1 MGRSQGRVRK
11 STWVLVSL
19 ILVFLC
25 VFSCMFLVYFHV
37 STNRLIS
44 VNKQLQSDIETFN
57 SVKSENQDKLDRL
70 NMMYK
75 EVEDVGASLKEVK
88 ESYFK
93 LAVEADERARSGEA
107 NFKVCYLTFDDGPY
121 SKTTP
126 LFLDV
131 LKEKNVLGT
140 FFVLKKDNL
149 DDLYKRIRDEGHTL
163 ANHTASHKISNGI
176 YRSEDAFIEDIKE
189 NDDFIYNLLGVK
201 MDVMRFPGGSP
212 QATYSGLNKTSLVN
226 KLVDM
231 GYGYIDWTLTTGDG
245 EANLSPDEF
254 LHNVVDKSSKYS
266 VMTVLMHDYSK
277 NTALCLGD
285 MIDILREQGFIFLP
299 LSYNSPAVRKG

>member
-1 MGRSQGRVRK
+1 MAKSQGRVRRF
-11 STWVLVSL
+11 TWLLTSL
-19 ILVFLC
+19 ILIFLC
-25 VFSCMFLVYFHV
+25 VFSCMTLVYYYAN
-37 STNRLIS
+37 TIKLANI
-44 VNKQLQSDIETFN
+44 NEQLKNDIDTFN
-57 SVKSENQDKLDRL
+57 NIKANNQSELDHLSV
-70 NMMYK
+70 MYK
-75 EVEDVGASLKEVK
+75 EVEDVDVSLKEVK

-93 LAVEADERARSGEA
+93 LAKEADERARSGA

-121 SKTTP
+121 SKTTS

-149 DDLYKRIRDEGHTL
+149 DDLYRRIRYDGHTL
-163 ANHTASHKISNGI
+163 ANHTASHKIKNGI
-176 YRSEDAFIEDIKE
+176 YRSEDAFIEDIKK

-212 QATYSGLNKTSLVN
+212 QATYSGLNKSSLVN

-254 LHNVVDKSSKYS
+254 LHNVVDSSSKYS

>member
-1 MGRSQGRVRK
+1 MAKSQGRVRR
-11 STWVLVSL
+11 STWLLTSL
-19 ILVFLC
+19 ILIFLC
-25 VFSCMFLVYFHV
+25 VFSCMTLVYYYAN
-37 STNRLIS
+37 TIKLANI
-44 VNKQLQSDIETFN
+44 NEQLKNDIDTFN
-57 SVKSENQDKLDRL
+57 NIKANNQSELDHLSV
-70 NMMYK
+70 MYK
-75 EVEDVGASLKEVK
+75 EVEDVDVSLKEVK

-93 LAVEADERARSGEA
+93 LAKEADERARNGA
-107 NFKVCYLTFDDGPY
+107 DFKVCYLTFDDGPY
-121 SKTTP
+121 SKTTS

-149 DDLYKRIRDEGHTL
+149 DDLYRRIRDDGHTL
-163 ANHTASHKISNGI
+163 ANHTASHKIKNGI
-176 YRSEDAFIEDIKE
+176 YRSEDAFIEDIKK

-212 QATYSGLNKTSLVN
+212 QATYSGLNKSSLVN
-226 KLVDM
+226 KLDM

-254 LHNVVDKSSKYS
+254 LHNVVDSSSKYS

>member
-1 MGRSQGRVRK
+1 MARSQGRVRR
-11 STWVLVSL
+11 STWLLISL
-19 ILVFLC
+19 ILIFLC
-25 VFSCMFLVYFHV
+25 VFSCMTLVYFYV
-37 STNRLIS
+37 NTNRLTNI
-44 VNKQLQSDIETFN
+44 NKQLKKDIDTFN
-57 SVKSENQDKLDRL
+57 NIKANNQSKLDHL
-70 NMMYK
+70 SAMYK
-75 EVEDVGASLKEVK
+75 EVEDVDVSLKEAK
-88 ESYFK
+88 DSYFE
-93 LAVEADERARSGEA
+93 LAIEADKRARDGA
-107 NFKVCYLTFDDGPY
+107 IFKVCYLTFDDGPY

-131 LKEKNVLGT
+131 LKEKDVLAT

-163 ANHTASHKISNGI
+163 ANHTASHKIKNGI

-212 QATYSGLNKTSLVN
+212 QATYSGLNKSSLVN

-245 EANLSPDEF
+245 EVNLSPDEF

-285 MIDILREQGFIFLP
+285 MIDILREQGYIFLP
-299 LSYNSPAVRKG
+299 LSYNSSAVRKG

>member
-1 MGRSQGRVRK
+1 MAKSQGRVRR
-11 STWVLVSL
+11 STWLLISL
-19 ILVFLC
+19 ILIFLC
-25 VFSCMFLVYFHV
+25 VFSCMTLVYFYV
-37 STNRLIS
+37 NTNRLTNI
-44 VNKQLQSDIETFN
+44 NEQLKKDIDTFN
-57 SVKSENQDKLDRL
+57 KIKEDNQSKLDHL
-70 NMMYK
+70 SVMYK
-75 EVEDVGASLKEVK
+75 EVEDVDASLKGAK
-88 ESYFK
+88 DSYFE
-93 LAVEADERARSGEA
+93 LAIEADKRARDGA

-121 SKTTP
+121 GKTTS

-163 ANHTASHKISNGI
+163 ANHTASHKIKNGI

-212 QATYSGLNKTSLVN
+212 QATYSGLNKSSLVN

-277 NTALCLGD
+277 NTALCLGE

>member
-1 MGRSQGRVRK
+1 M
-11 STWVLVSL
+11 T
-19 ILVFLC
+19 
-25 VFSCMFLVYFHV
+25 LVYYY
-37 STNRLIS
+37 
-44 VNKQLQSDIETFN
+44 VNTIKLANINEQLKNDIDTFN
-57 SVKSENQDKLDRL
+57 NIKANNQSELDHLSV
-70 NMMYK
+70 MYK
-75 EVEDVGASLKEVK
+75 EVEDVDVSLKEVK

-93 LAVEADERARSGEA
+93 LAKEADERARSGA

-121 SKTTP
+121 SKTTS

-149 DDLYKRIRDEGHTL
+149 DDLYKKIRDDGHTL
-163 ANHTASHKISNGI
+163 ANHTASHKIKNGI
-176 YRSEDAFIEDIKE
+176 YRSEDAFLEDIKE

-212 QATYSGLNKTSLVN
+212 QATYSGLNKSSLVN
-226 KLVDM
+226 KLVDI

-245 EANLSPDEF
+245 EANLSPEEF
-254 LHNVVDKSSKYS
+254 LHNVVDSSSKYS

-299 LSYNSPAVRKG
+299 LSYNSPAVRKS

>member
-1 MGRSQGRVRK
+1 M
-11 STWVLVSL
+11 T
-19 ILVFLC
+19 
-25 VFSCMFLVYFHV
+25 LVYYYAN
-37 STNRLIS
+37 TIKLANI
-44 VNKQLQSDIETFN
+44 NEQLKNDIDTFN
-57 SVKSENQDKLDRL
+57 NIKANNQSELDHLSV
-70 NMMYK
+70 MYK
-75 EVEDVGASLKEVK
+75 EVEDVDVSLKEVK

-93 LAVEADERARSGEA
+93 LAKEADERARSGA

-121 SKTTP
+121 SKTTS

-149 DDLYKRIRDEGHTL
+149 DDLYRRIRDDGHTL
-163 ANHTASHKISNGI
+163 ANHTASHKIKNGI
-176 YRSEDAFIEDIKE
+176 YRSEDAFIEDIKK

-212 QATYSGLNKTSLVN
+212 QATYSGLNKSSLVN

-254 LHNVVDKSSKYS
+254 LHNVVDSSSKYS

>member
-1 MGRSQGRVRK
+1 M
-11 STWVLVSL
+11 T
-19 ILVFLC
+19 
-25 VFSCMFLVYFHV
+25 LVYYY
-37 STNRLIS
+37 
-44 VNKQLQSDIETFN
+44 VNTIKLANINEQLKNDIDTFN
-57 SVKSENQDKLDRL
+57 NIKANNQSELDHLSV
-70 NMMYK
+70 MYK
-75 EVEDVGASLKEVK
+75 EVEDVDVSLKEVK

-93 LAVEADERARSGEA
+93 LAKEADERARSGA

-121 SKTTP
+121 KKTTP

-163 ANHTASHKISNGI
+163 ANHTASHRISNGI
-176 YRSEDAFIEDIKE
+176 YRSEEAFIEDIKE

-254 LHNVVDKSSKYS
+254 FYFVVDSSSKYS

>member
-1 MGRSQGRVRK
+1 M
-11 STWVLVSL
+11 TL
-19 ILVFLC
+19 I
-25 VFSCMFLVYFHV
+25 YFYV
-37 STNRLIS
+37 NTNRLTNI
-44 VNKQLQSDIETFN
+44 NEQLKKDIETFN
-57 SVKSENQDKLDRL
+57 SIKANNQSKLDHL
-70 NMMYK
+70 SVMYK
-75 EVEDVGASLKEVK
+75 EVEDVDASLIDVK
-88 ESYFK
+88 LDYFK
-93 LAVEADERARSGEA
+93 LVIEADKRAREGA

-140 FFVLKKDNL
+140 FFVLKKDNI
-149 DDLYKRIRDEGHTL
+149 DDLYRRIRDEGHTL
-163 ANHTASHKISNGI
+163 ANHTASHKIKNGI
-176 YRSEDAFIEDIKE
+176 YRSEEAFIEDIKE

-212 QATYSGLNKTSLVN
+212 QATYSGLNKSSLVN

-254 LHNVVDKSSKYS
+254 LHNVVDKSGNYN
-266 VMTVLMHDYSK
+266 VITVLMHDYSK

>member
-1 MGRSQGRVRK
+1 MAKSQGRVRR
-11 STWVLVSL
+11 STWLLTSL
-19 ILVFLC
+19 ILIFLG
-25 VFSCMFLVYFHV
+25 VFSCMTLVYYY
-37 STNRLIS
+37 
-44 VNKQLQSDIETFN
+44 VNTIKLANINEQLKNDIDTFN
-57 SVKSENQDKLDRL
+57 NIKANNQSELDHLSV
-70 NMMYK
+70 MYK
-75 EVEDVGASLKEVK
+75 EVEDVDVSLKEAK

-93 LAVEADERARSGEA
+93 LAKEADERARSGA

-131 LKEKNVLGT
+131 LKEKDVLGT

-149 DDLYKRIRDEGHTL
+149 DDLYRRIRDDGHTL
-163 ANHTASHKISNGI
+163 ANHTASHKIKNGI

-254 LHNVVDKSSKYS
+254 LHNVVDSSSKYS

-299 LSYNSPAVRKG
+299 LSYNSPAVRKS

>member
-1 MGRSQGRVRK
+1 MAKSQGRVRR
-11 STWVLVSL
+11 STWLLTSL
-19 ILVFLC
+19 ILIFLC
-25 VFSCMFLVYFHV
+25 VFSCMTLVYYYAN
-37 STNRLIS
+37 TIKLANI
-44 VNKQLQSDIETFN
+44 NEQLKNDIDTFN
-57 SVKSENQDKLDRL
+57 NIKANNQSELDHLSV
-70 NMMYK
+70 MYK
-75 EVEDVGASLKEVK
+75 EVEDVDVSLKEVK

-93 LAVEADERARSGEA
+93 LAKEADESARSGA

-121 SKTTP
+121 SKTTS

-149 DDLYKRIRDEGHTL
+149 DDLYRRIRDDGHTL
-163 ANHTASHKISNGI
+163 ANHTASHKIKNGI
-176 YRSEDAFIEDIKE
+176 YRSEDAFIEDIKK

-212 QATYSGLNKTSLVN
+212 QATYSGLNKSSLVN

-254 LHNVVDKSSKYS
+254 LHNVVDSSSKYS

-285 MIDILREQGFIFLP
+285 MIDILREQGYIFLP
-299 LSYNSPAVRKG
+299 LSYDSPAVRKS

>member
-1 MGRSQGRVRK
+1 MAKSQGRVRR
-11 STWVLVSL
+11 STWLLIGL
-19 ILVFLC
+19 ILIFLC
-25 VFSCMFLVYFHV
+25 VFSCMTLVYYYV
-37 STNRLIS
+37 NTNRLTNI
-44 VNKQLQSDIETFN
+44 NEELKKDIETFN
-57 SVKSENQDKLDRL
+57 SIKANNQSKLDHL
-70 NMMYK
+70 NVMYK
-75 EVEDVGASLKEVK
+75 EVEDVDTSLKEAK
-88 ESYFK
+88 DSYFK
-93 LAVEADERARSGEA
+93 LAKEADERARDGA
-107 NFKVCYLTFDDGPY
+107 DFKVCYLTFDDGPY

-149 DDLYKRIRDEGHTL
+149 DDLYRRIRDEGHTL
-163 ANHTASHKISNGI
+163 ANHTASHKIKNGI
-176 YRSEDAFIEDIKE
+176 YRSEEAFIEDIKE

-212 QATYSGLNKTSLVN
+212 QATYSGLNKSSLVN

-254 LHNVVDKSSKYS
+254 LHNVVDKSGNYN
-266 VMTVLMHDYSK
+266 VITVLMHDYSK
-277 NTALCLGD
+277 NTTLCLGD

>member
-1 MGRSQGRVRK
+1 MAKSQGRVRR
-11 STWVLVSL
+11 STWLLTSL
-19 ILVFLC
+19 ILIFLC
-25 VFSCMFLVYFHV
+25 VFSCMTLVYYYANTIKL
-37 STNRLIS
+37 TNI
-44 VNKQLQSDIETFN
+44 NEQLKNDIDTFN
-57 SVKSENQDKLDRL
+57 NIKANNQSELDHLSV
-70 NMMYK
+70 MYK
-75 EVEDVGASLKEVK
+75 EVEGVDVSLKEVK

-93 LAVEADERARSGEA
+93 LAKEADERARNGA

-149 DDLYKRIRDEGHTL
+149 DDLYKRIRDDGYTL

-254 LHNVVDKSSKYS
+254 LHNVVDSSSKYS

-277 NTALCLGD
+277 NTALCLGE
-285 MIDILREQGFIFLP
+285 MIDILRQQGYIFLP
-299 LSYNSPAVRKG
+299 LSYDSPSVRKS

>member
-1 MGRSQGRVRK
+1 MAKSQGRVRR
-11 STWVLVSL
+11 STWLLTSL
-19 ILVFLC
+19 ILIFLC
-25 VFSCMFLVYFHV
+25 VFSCMTFVYYYVNTIKLANINEQLKNDIDAFNNIKANNQSELDH
-37 STNRLIS
+37 LS
-44 VNKQLQSDIETFN
+44 V
-57 SVKSENQDKLDRL
+57 
-70 NMMYK
+70 MYK
-75 EVEDVGASLKEVK
+75 EVEDVDVSLKEVK

-93 LAVEADERARSGEA
+93 LAKEADERARNGA

-131 LKEKNVLGT
+131 FKEKNVLGT

-176 YRSEDAFIEDIKE
+176 YRSEETFIEDIKE

-254 LHNVVDKSSKYS
+254 LHNVVDSSSKYS

-277 NTALCLGD
+277 NTALCLGE
-285 MIDILREQGFIFLP
+285 MIDILREQGYIFLP
-299 LSYNSPAVRKG
+299 LSYDSPSVRKS

>member
-1 MGRSQGRVRK
+1 M
-11 STWVLVSL
+11 T
-19 ILVFLC
+19 
-25 VFSCMFLVYFHV
+25 LVYYYV
-37 STNRLIS
+37 NANRLTNI
-44 VNKQLQSDIETFN
+44 NEELKKDIETFN
-57 SVKSENQDKLDRL
+57 SIKANNQSKLDHL
-70 NMMYK
+70 SAMYK
-75 EVEDVGASLKEVK
+75 EVEDVDVSLKEAK
-88 ESYFK
+88 DSYFE
-93 LAVEADERARSGEA
+93 LAIEADKRARDGA

-131 LKEKNVLGT
+131 LKEKDVLGT

-163 ANHTASHKISNGI
+163 ANHTASHKIKNGI
-176 YRSEDAFIEDIKE
+176 YRSEEAFIEDVKE

-212 QATYSGLNKTSLVN
+212 QATYSGLNKSSLVN

-245 EANLSPDEF
+245 EVNLSPDEF
-254 LHNVVDKSSKYS
+254 LHNVVDKSSKYN

-285 MIDILREQGFIFLP
+285 MIDILREQGYIFLP
-299 LSYNSPAVRKG
+299 LSYNSSAVRKG

>member
-1 MGRSQGRVRK
+1 MAKSHGRVRR
-11 STWVLVSL
+11 STWLLISL
-19 ILVFLC
+19 ILIFLC
-25 VFSCMFLVYFHV
+25 VFSCMTLVYFYV
-37 STNRLIS
+37 NTNRLTNI
-44 VNKQLQSDIETFN
+44 NEQLKKDIDTFN
-57 SVKSENQDKLDRL
+57 NIKANNQSKLDHL
-70 NMMYK
+70 SAMYK
-75 EVEDVGASLKEVK
+75 EVEDVDVSLKEAK
-88 ESYFK
+88 DSYFE
-93 LAVEADERARSGEA
+93 LAIEADKRARDGA

-163 ANHTASHKISNGI
+163 ANHTASHKIKNGI
-176 YRSEDAFIEDIKE
+176 YRSEEAFIDDVKE

-212 QATYSGLNKTSLVN
+212 QATYSGLNKSSLVN

-245 EANLSPDEF
+245 EANLSHDEF

-285 MIDILREQGFIFLP
+285 MIDILREQGYIFLP
-299 LSYNSPAVRKG
+299 LSYNSSAVRKG

>member
-1 MGRSQGRVRK
+1 MAKSQGRVRR
-11 STWVLVSL
+11 STWLLISL
-19 ILVFLC
+19 ILIFLC
-25 VFSCMFLVYFHV
+25 VFSCMTLVYFYV
-37 STNRLIS
+37 NTNRLTNI
-44 VNKQLQSDIETFN
+44 NEQLKKDIDTFN
-57 SVKSENQDKLDRL
+57 NIKANNQSKLDHL
-70 NMMYK
+70 SAMYK
-75 EVEDVGASLKEVK
+75 EVEDVDVSLKEAK
-88 ESYFK
+88 DSYFE
-93 LAVEADERARSGEA
+93 LAIEADKRARDGA

-131 LKEKNVLGT
+131 LKEKDVLGT

-163 ANHTASHKISNGI
+163 ANHTASHKIKDGI
-176 YRSEDAFIEDIKE
+176 YRSEESFIDDIKE

-212 QATYSGLNKTSLVN
+212 QATYSGLNKSSLVN

-254 LHNVVDKSSKYS
+254 LHNVVDKSGNYN
-266 VMTVLMHDYSK
+266 VITVLMHDYSK

-285 MIDILREQGFIFLP
+285 MIDILREQGYIFLP
-299 LSYNSPAVRKG
+299 LSYNSSAVRKG

>member
-1 MGRSQGRVRK
+1 MAKSQGRVRR
-11 STWVLVSL
+11 STWLLISL
-19 ILVFLC
+19 ILIFLC
-25 VFSCMFLVYFHV
+25 VFSCMTLVYFYV
-37 STNRLIS
+37 NTNRLTNI
-44 VNKQLQSDIETFN
+44 NEQLKKDIDTFN
-57 SVKSENQDKLDRL
+57 KIKEDNQSKLDHL
-70 NMMYK
+70 SVMYK
-75 EVEDVGASLKEVK
+75 EVEDIDVSLKEAK
-88 ESYFK
+88 DSYFE
-93 LAVEADERARSGEA
+93 LAIEADKRARDGA
-107 NFKVCYLTFDDGPY
+107 NFKVCYITFDDGPY

-149 DDLYKRIRDEGHTL
+149 DDLYRRIRDEGHTL

-176 YRSEDAFIEDIKE
+176 YRSEEAFIDDIKE

-231 GYGYIDWTLTTGDG
+231 GYGYIEWTLTTGDG

-254 LHNVVDKSSKYS
+254 LHTVIDKSSKYS

-277 NTALCLGD
+277 NTALCLGE
-285 MIDILREQGFIFLP
+285 MIDVLREQGFIFLP
-299 LSYNSPAVRKG
+299 LSYNSPAVRKS

>member
-1 MGRSQGRVRK
+1 M
-11 STWVLVSL
+11 T
-19 ILVFLC
+19 
-25 VFSCMFLVYFHV
+25 LVYYYV
-37 STNRLIS
+37 NTNRLTNI
-44 VNKQLQSDIETFN
+44 NEELKKDIETFN
-57 SVKSENQDKLDRL
+57 SIKANNQSKLDHL
-70 NMMYK
+70 SAMYK
-75 EVEDVGASLKEVK
+75 EVEDVDASLIDVK
-88 ESYFK
+88 LDYFK
-93 LAVEADERARSGEA
+93 LAIEADKRAREGA

-149 DDLYKRIRDEGHTL
+149 DDLYRRIRDEGHTL
-163 ANHTASHKISNGI
+163 ANHTASHKIKNGI

-212 QATYSGLNKTSLVN
+212 QATYSGLNKSSLVN

-245 EANLSPDEF
+245 EANLSPEEF

-277 NTALCLGD
+277 NTALCLGE
-285 MIDILREQGFIFLP
+285 MIDILREQGYIFLP
-299 LSYNSPAVRKG
+299 LSYDSPAVRKS

>member
-1 MGRSQGRVRK
+1 MA
-11 STWVLVSL
+11 
-19 ILVFLC
+19 
-25 VFSCMFLVYFHV
+25 LVYFYV
-37 STNRLIS
+37 NTNKLTNI
-44 VNKQLQSDIETFN
+44 NEQLKKDIDTFN
-57 SVKSENQDKLDRL
+57 NIKANNQSKLDHL
-70 NMMYK
+70 SAMYK
-75 EVEDVGASLKEVK
+75 EVEDVDVSLKEAK
-88 ESYFK
+88 DSYFE
-93 LAVEADERARSGEA
+93 LAIEADKRARDGA

-131 LKEKNVLGT
+131 LKEKDVLGT

-163 ANHTASHKISNGI
+163 ANHTASHKIKNGI
-176 YRSEDAFIEDIKE
+176 YRSEDAFIEDIKK

-212 QATYSGLNKTSLVN
+212 QVTYSGLNKTSLVN

-245 EANLSPDEF
+245 EANLSPEEF
-254 LHNVVDKSSKYS
+254 LHNVVDKSNKYS
-266 VMTVLMHDYSK
+266 VMSVLMHDYSK

>member
-1 MGRSQGRVRK
+1 MAKSQGRVRRF
-11 STWVLVSL
+11 TWLLTSL
-19 ILVFLC
+19 ILIFLC
-25 VFSCMFLVYFHV
+25 VFSCMTLVYYYAN
-37 STNRLIS
+37 TIKLANI
-44 VNKQLQSDIETFN
+44 NEQLKNDIDTFN
-57 SVKSENQDKLDRL
+57 NIKANNQSELDHLSV
-70 NMMYK
+70 MYK
-75 EVEDVGASLKEVK
+75 EVEDVDVSLKEVK

-93 LAVEADERARSGEA
+93 LAKEADERARSGA

-121 SKTTP
+121 SKTTS

-149 DDLYKRIRDEGHTL
+149 DDLYRRIRDDGHTL
-163 ANHTASHKISNGI
+163 ANHTASHKIKNGI
-176 YRSEDAFIEDIKE
+176 YRSEDAFIEDIKK

-212 QATYSGLNKTSLVN
+212 QATYSGLNKSSLVN

-254 LHNVVDKSSKYS
+254 LHNVVDSSSKYS

>member
-1 MGRSQGRVRK
+1 MAKSQGRVRK
-11 STWVLVSL
+11 STWLLISL
-19 ILVFLC
+19 ILIFLC
-25 VFSCMFLVYFHV
+25 VFSCMTLVYFYV
-37 STNRLIS
+37 NTNRLTNI
-44 VNKQLQSDIETFN
+44 NEQLKKDIDTFN
-57 SVKSENQDKLDRL
+57 KIKEDNQSKLEHLSV
-70 NMMYK
+70 MYK
-75 EVEDVGASLKEVK
+75 EVEDVDVSLKEVK

-93 LAVEADERARSGEA
+93 LAKEADERARNGA
-107 NFKVCYLTFDDGPY
+107 DFKVCYLTFDDGPY
-121 SKTTP
+121 SKTTS

-149 DDLYKRIRDEGHTL
+149 DDLYRRIRDDGHTL
-163 ANHTASHKISNGI
+163 ANHTASHKIKNGI
-176 YRSEDAFIEDIKE
+176 YRSEDAFIEDIKK

-212 QATYSGLNKTSLVN
+212 QATYSGLNKSSLVN

-285 MIDILREQGFIFLP
+285 MIDILREQGYIFLP
-299 LSYNSPAVRKG
+299 LSYDSPAVRKS

>member
-1 MGRSQGRVRK
+1 MAKSQGRVRR
-11 STWVLVSL
+11 STWLLTSL
-19 ILVFLC
+19 ILIFLC
-25 VFSCMFLVYFHV
+25 VFSCMTLVYYYAN
-37 STNRLIS
+37 TIKLANI
-44 VNKQLQSDIETFN
+44 NEQLKNDIDTFN
-57 SVKSENQDKLDRL
+57 NIKANNQSELDHLSV
-70 NMMYK
+70 MYK
-75 EVEDVGASLKEVK
+75 EVEDVDVSLKEVK

-93 LAVEADERARSGEA
+93 LAKEADERARSGA

-121 SKTTP
+121 SKTTS

-149 DDLYKRIRDEGHTL
+149 DDLYRRIRDDGHTL
-163 ANHTASHKISNGI
+163 ANHTASHKIKNGI
-176 YRSEDAFIEDIKE
+176 YRSEDAFIEDIKK

-212 QATYSGLNKTSLVN
+212 QATYSGLNKSSLVN

-254 LHNVVDKSSKYS
+254 LHNVVDSSSKYS

-299 LSYNSPAVRKG
+299 LSYNSPAVIKG

>member
-1 MGRSQGRVRK
+1 MAKSQGRVRK
-11 STWVLVSL
+11 STWLLISL
-19 ILVFLC
+19 ILIFLC
-25 VFSCMFLVYFHV
+25 VFSCMTLVYYYV
-37 STNRLIS
+37 NTNRLTNI
-44 VNKQLQSDIETFN
+44 NEELKKDIETFN
-57 SVKSENQDKLDRL
+57 SIKANNQSKLDHL
-70 NMMYK
+70 NVMYK
-75 EVEDVGASLKEVK
+75 EVEDVDASLIDAKLD
-88 ESYFK
+88 YFK
-93 LAVEADERARSGEA
+93 LAIEADKRAREGA
-107 NFKVCYLTFDDGPY
+107 DFKVCYLTFDDGPY

-131 LKEKNVLGT
+131 LKEKGVLGT

-149 DDLYKRIRDEGHTL
+149 DDLYKRIRDDGHTL
-163 ANHTASHKISNGI
+163 ANHTASHKIKNGI
-176 YRSEDAFIEDIKE
+176 YRSENAFIEDIKE

-245 EANLSPDEF
+245 EANLSPEEF

-277 NTALCLGD
+277 NTALCLGE
-285 MIDILREQGFIFLP
+285 MIDVLREQGFIFLP
-299 LSYNSPAVRKG
+299 LSYDSPAVRKS

>member
-1 MGRSQGRVRK
+1 
-11 STWVLVSL
+11 
-19 ILVFLC
+19 
-25 VFSCMFLVYFHV
+25 
-37 STNRLIS
+37 
-44 VNKQLQSDIETFN
+44 
-57 SVKSENQDKLDRL
+57 
-70 NMMYK
+70 MYK
-75 EVEDVGASLKEVK
+75 EVEDVDVSLKEAK
-88 ESYFK
+88 DSYFK
-93 LAVEADERARSGEA
+93 LAVEADKRARDGA

-131 LKEKNVLGT
+131 LKEKDVLGT

-149 DDLYKRIRDEGHTL
+149 DDLYKRIRDDGHTL
-163 ANHTASHKISNGI
+163 ANHTASHKIKNGI

-245 EANLSPDEF
+245 EANLNPDEF
-254 LHNVVDKSSKYS
+254 LPNVVDKSSKYS

-299 LSYNSPAVRKG
+299 LSYNSSAVRKG

>member
-1 MGRSQGRVRK
+1 M
-11 STWVLVSL
+11 T
-19 ILVFLC
+19 
-25 VFSCMFLVYFHV
+25 LVYYYV
-37 STNRLIS
+37 NANRLTNI
-44 VNKQLQSDIETFN
+44 NEELKKDIETFN
-57 SVKSENQDKLDRL
+57 SIKANNQSKLDHL
-70 NMMYK
+70 SVMYK
-75 EVEDVGASLKEVK
+75 EVEDVDTSLKEAK
-88 ESYFK
+88 DSYFK
-93 LAVEADERARSGEA
+93 LAKEADERARDGA
-107 NFKVCYLTFDDGPY
+107 DFKVCYLTFDDGPY

-163 ANHTASHKISNGI
+163 ANHTASHKIKNGI
-176 YRSEDAFIEDIKE
+176 YRSEEAFIDDIKE

-212 QATYSGLNKTSLVN
+212 QATYSGLNKSSLVN

-254 LHNVVDKSSKYS
+254 LHNVVDKSGNYN
-266 VMTVLMHDYSK
+266 VITVLMHDYSK
-277 NTALCLGD
+277 NTALCLGE
-285 MIDILREQGFIFLP
+285 MIDILREQGYIFLP
-299 LSYNSPAVRKG
+299 LSYGSPAVRKS

>member
-1 MGRSQGRVRK
+1 MAKSQGRVRR
-11 STWVLVSL
+11 STWLLISL
-19 ILVFLC
+19 ILIFLC
-25 VFSCMFLVYFHV
+25 VFSCMTLVYYYV
-37 STNRLIS
+37 NTNRLTNI
-44 VNKQLQSDIETFN
+44 NEELKKDIETFN
-57 SVKSENQDKLDRL
+57 SIKANNQSKLDHL
-70 NMMYK
+70 NVMYK
-75 EVEDVGASLKEVK
+75 EVEDVDTSLKEAK
-88 ESYFK
+88 DSYFK
-93 LAVEADERARSGEA
+93 LAKEADERAREGA
-107 NFKVCYLTFDDGPY
+107 DFKVCYLTFDDGPY

-149 DDLYKRIRDEGHTL
+149 DDLYRRIRDEGHTL
-163 ANHTASHKISNGI
+163 ANHTASHKIKNGI

-212 QATYSGLNKTSLVN
+212 QATYSGLNKSSLVN

-254 LHNVVDKSSKYS
+254 LHNVVDKSGNYN
-266 VMTVLMHDYSK
+266 VITVLMHDYSK
-277 NTALCLGD
+277 NTALCLGE
-285 MIDILREQGFIFLP
+285 MIDILREQGYIFLP
-299 LSYNSPAVRKG
+299 LSYDSPAVRKS

>member
-1 MGRSQGRVRK
+1 MAKSQGRVRR
-11 STWVLVSL
+11 STWLLTSL
-19 ILVFLC
+19 ILIFLC
-25 VFSCMFLVYFHV
+25 VFSCMTLVYYYV
-37 STNRLIS
+37 NTIKLTNI
-44 VNKQLQSDIETFN
+44 NEQLKNDIDTFN
-57 SVKSENQDKLDRL
+57 NIKANNQSELDHLRVI
-70 NMMYK
+70 YK
-75 EVEDVGASLKEVK
+75 EVEDVDVSLKEVK

-93 LAVEADERARSGEA
+93 LAKEADERARSGA

-121 SKTTP
+121 SKTTS

-149 DDLYKRIRDEGHTL
+149 DDLYKRIRDDGHTL
-163 ANHTASHKISNGI
+163 ANHTASHKIKNGI

-212 QATYSGLNKTSLVN
+212 QATYSG
-226 KLVDM
+226 
-231 GYGYIDWTLTTGDG
+231 YIDWTLTTGDG

-266 VMTVLMHDYSK
+266 VMSVLMHDYSK

>member
-1 MGRSQGRVRK
+1 MAKSQGRVRR
-11 STWVLVSL
+11 STWLLISL
-19 ILVFLC
+19 ILIFLC
-25 VFSCMFLVYFHV
+25 VFSCMTLVYFYV
-37 STNRLIS
+37 NTNKLTNI
-44 VNKQLQSDIETFN
+44 NEQLKKDIDTFN
-57 SVKSENQDKLDRL
+57 KIKEDNKNKLDHL
-70 NMMYK
+70 SVMYK
-75 EVEDVGASLKEVK
+75 EVEDVDVSLKEAK
-88 ESYFK
+88 DSYFK
-93 LAVEADERARSGEA
+93 LAVEADKRARDGA

-131 LKEKNVLGT
+131 LKEKDVLGT

-149 DDLYKRIRDEGHTL
+149 DDLYKRIRDDGHTL
-163 ANHTASHKISNGI
+163 ANHTASHKIKNGI

-189 NDDFIYNLLGVK
+189 NDDFVYNLLGVK

-245 EANLSPDEF
+245 EANLSPEEF
-254 LHNVVDKSSKYS
+254 LHNVADKSNKYS
-266 VMTVLMHDYSK
+266 VMSVLMHDYSK

>member
-1 MGRSQGRVRK
+1 MAKSQGRVRR
-11 STWVLVSL
+11 STWLLISL
-19 ILVFLC
+19 ILIFLC
-25 VFSCMFLVYFHV
+25 VFSCMTLVYFYV
-37 STNRLIS
+37 NTNRLTNI
-44 VNKQLQSDIETFN
+44 NEQLKKDIDTFN
-57 SVKSENQDKLDRL
+57 NIKANNQSKLDHL
-70 NMMYK
+70 SAMYK
-75 EVEDVGASLKEVK
+75 EVEDVDVSLKEAK
-88 ESYFK
+88 DSYFE
-93 LAVEADERARSGEA
+93 LAIEADKRARDGA

-149 DDLYKRIRDEGHTL
+149 DDLYRRIRDEGHTL
-163 ANHTASHKISNGI
+163 ANHTASHKIKNGI
-176 YRSEDAFIEDIKE
+176 YRSEEAFIDDIKE

-212 QATYSGLNKTSLVN
+212 QAAYSGLNKSSLVN

-254 LHNVVDKSSKYS
+254 LHNVVDKSGNYN
-266 VMTVLMHDYSK
+266 VITVLMHDYSK

-299 LSYNSPAVRKG
+299 LSYNSSAVRKG

>member
-1 MGRSQGRVRK
+1 MAKSQGRVRR
-11 STWVLVSL
+11 STLLLISL
-19 ILVFLC
+19 ILIFLC
-25 VFSCMFLVYFHV
+25 VFSCMALVYFYV
-37 STNRLIS
+37 NTNRLTNI
-44 VNKQLQSDIETFN
+44 NEQLKKDIDTFN
-57 SVKSENQDKLDRL
+57 NIKANNQSKLDHL
-70 NMMYK
+70 SAMYK
-75 EVEDVGASLKEVK
+75 EVEDVDVSLKEAK
-88 ESYFK
+88 DSYFE
-93 LAVEADERARSGEA
+93 LAIEADKRARDGA

-131 LKEKNVLGT
+131 LKEKDVLGT

-163 ANHTASHKISNGI
+163 ANHTASHKIKNGI

-212 QATYSGLNKTSLVN
+212 QAAYSGLNKSSLVN

-285 MIDILREQGFIFLP
+285 MIDILREQGYIFLP
-299 LSYNSPAVRKG
+299 LSYNSSAVRKG

>member
-75 EVEDVGASLKEVK
+75 EVEDVDVSLKEVK

-93 LAVEADERARSGEA
+93 LAKEADERARSGA

-121 SKTTP
+121 SKTTS

-149 DDLYKRIRDEGHTL
+149 DDLYKRIRDDGHTL
-163 ANHTASHKISNGI
+163 ANHTASHKIKNGI

-201 MDVMRFPGGSP
+201 MDVMRFPDGSP

-254 LHNVVDKSSKYS
+254 LHNVVDSSSKYS

-285 MIDILREQGFIFLP
+285 MINILREQGFIFLP

>member
-1 MGRSQGRVRK
+1 MAKSQGRVRR
-11 STWVLVSL
+11 STWLLTSL
-19 ILVFLC
+19 ILIFLC
-25 VFSCMFLVYFHV
+25 VFSCMTLVYFYV
-37 STNRLIS
+37 NTNRLTNI
-44 VNKQLQSDIETFN
+44 NEQLKKDIDTFN
-57 SVKSENQDKLDRL
+57 KIKEDNQSKLEHLSV
-70 NMMYK
+70 MYK
-75 EVEDVGASLKEVK
+75 EVEDVDVSLKEVK

-93 LAVEADERARSGEA
+93 LAKEADERARNGGD
-107 NFKVCYLTFDDGPY
+107 FKVCYLTFDDGPY
-121 SKTTP
+121 SKTTS

-149 DDLYKRIRDEGHTL
+149 DDLYRRIRDDGHTL
-163 ANHTASHKISNGI
+163 ANHTASHKIKNGI
-176 YRSEDAFIEDIKE
+176 YRSEDAFIEDIKK

-212 QATYSGLNKTSLVN
+212 QATYSGLNKSSLVN

-254 LHNVVDKSSKYS
+254 LHNVVDSSSKYS

>member
-1 MGRSQGRVRK
+1 MAKSQGRVRK
-11 STWVLVSL
+11 STWLLISL
-19 ILVFLC
+19 ILIFLC
-25 VFSCMFLVYFHV
+25 VFSCMTLVYFYV
-37 STNRLIS
+37 NTNRLTNI
-44 VNKQLQSDIETFN
+44 NEQLKKDIDTFN
-57 SVKSENQDKLDRL
+57 KIKEDNQSKLEHLSV
-70 NMMYK
+70 MYK
-75 EVEDVGASLKEVK
+75 EVEDVDVSLKEVK

-93 LAVEADERARSGEA
+93 LAKEADERARNGA
-107 NFKVCYLTFDDGPY
+107 DFKVCYLTFDDGPY
-121 SKTTP
+121 SKTTS

-149 DDLYKRIRDEGHTL
+149 DDLYRRIRDDGHTL
-163 ANHTASHKISNGI
+163 ANHTASHKIKNGI
-176 YRSEDAFIEDIKE
+176 YRSEDAFIEDIKK

-212 QATYSGLNKTSLVN
+212 QATYSGLNKSSLVN

-254 LHNVVDKSSKYS
+254 LHNVVDSSSKYS

>member
-1 MGRSQGRVRK
+1 MAKSQGRVRR
-11 STWVLVSL
+11 STWLLTSL
-19 ILVFLC
+19 ILIFLC
-25 VFSCMFLVYFHV
+25 VFSCMTLVYYY
-37 STNRLIS
+37 SNTI
-44 VNKQLQSDIETFN
+44 QLSNINEQLKNDIDTFN
-57 SVKSENQDKLDRL
+57 NIKANNQSELDHLSV
-70 NMMYK
+70 MYK
-75 EVEDVGASLKEVK
+75 EVEDVDVSLKEVK

-93 LAVEADERARSGEA
+93 LAKEADERARSGA

-121 SKTTP
+121 SKTTS

-149 DDLYKRIRDEGHTL
+149 DDLYRRIRDDGHTL
-163 ANHTASHKISNGI
+163 ANHTASHKIKNGI
-176 YRSEDAFIEDIKE
+176 YISEDAFIEDIKK

-212 QATYSGLNKTSLVN
+212 QATYSGLNKSSLVN
-226 KLVDM
+226 KLDM

-254 LHNVVDKSSKYS
+254 LHNVVDSSSKYS